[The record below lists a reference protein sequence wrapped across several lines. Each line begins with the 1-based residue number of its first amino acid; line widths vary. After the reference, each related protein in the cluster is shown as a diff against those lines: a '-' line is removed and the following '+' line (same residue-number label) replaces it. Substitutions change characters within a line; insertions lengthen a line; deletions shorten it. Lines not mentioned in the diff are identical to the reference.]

1 MKDLLERFRRG
12 DRRAL
17 ARLVTHIENRTPT
30 GTAALRALYRDTGKA
45 RTLGVTG
52 PPGAGKSTLVDRLA
66 AAFRRNGMKLA
77 ILAVDPS
84 SPFTGGAILADR
96 VRMRCLADDPDV
108 FIRSMASRGAMGGL
122 SRATS
127 SVIQALD
134 AFGFDLILIETV
146 GVGQG
151 EVEIVREAET
161 CLVLEVPGL
170 GDGIQAIKAG
180 VLEIGDIF
188 VVNKADNP
196 GADRVVEQIAS
207 MLALNPSPPEWAP
220 PVVSTV
226 ALQGTGIDEL
236 AEQVRNHWAFLDGRD
251 ARRGRLRRRR
261 LDDLSALLKARAL
274 GSVSLALRRRPDWEE
289 LRRRVEAGELDPY
302 EAADRLLPFE
312 GKEDWNLT

>member
-1 MKDLLERFRRG
+1 MK
-12 DRRAL
+12 
-17 ARLVTHIENRTPT
+17 V
-30 GTAALRALYRDTGKA
+30 
-45 RTLGVTG
+45 
-52 PPGAGKSTLVDRLA
+52 
-66 AAFRRNGMKLA
+66 A

-96 VRMRCLADDPDV
+96 VRMRFLADDPEV

-134 AFGFDLILIETV
+134 AFGFDLIVIETV

-180 VLEIGDIF
+180 ILEIGDVF

-207 MLALNPSPPEWAP
+207 MLALNPAPPEWVP
-220 PVVSTV
+220 PVVPTV
-226 ALQGTGIDEL
+226 ALQGTGLDEL
-236 AEQVRNHWAFLDGRD
+236 AGQVRNHWAYLDGHD

-261 LDDLSALLKARAL
+261 LDDLSALLRARAL
-274 GSVSLALRRRPDWEE
+274 GSVSLALRRRPEWEE
-289 LRRRVEAGELDPY
+289 LRRQVEAGELDPY